1 MKKAL
6 LYGLAL
12 VLALS
17 LSACNRPKE
26 EQPTQPDPAP
36 STSAPADTS
45 AQEPAA
51 TPETVKDTT
60 PEPVE
65 NTAPEPEPEQTPAAP
80 VEAEDTQPPE
90 ETAPEKQEEPTE
102 QLPEKTPP
110 AAQTTGE
117 GGDTPTSQAQTQGS
131 ESSTQYDGH
140 DDLGDYVL
148 NGKGGKYYP
157 ALGITLPV
165 SYDGTTTNGA
175 PPQTPEEQEA
185 AKRAHEEANE
195 SSKYHTESWAG
206 VSMGG

>member
-26 EQPTQPDPAP
+26 EQPMQPDPAP
-36 STSAPADTS
+36 GTSAPADTS

-80 VEAEDTQPPE
+80 VETEDTQPPE
-90 ETAPEKQEEPTE
+90 ET
-102 QLPEKTPP
+102 L
-110 AAQTTGE
+110 
-117 GGDTPTSQAQTQGS
+117 SLI
-131 ESSTQYDGH
+131 H
-140 DDLGDYVL
+140 
-148 NGKGGKYYP
+148 
-157 ALGITLPV
+157 I
-165 SYDGTTTNGA
+165 
-175 PPQTPEEQEA
+175 
-185 AKRAHEEANE
+185 
-195 SSKYHTESWAG
+195 
-206 VSMGG
+206 